1 MLIYVNRN
9 EGLVFNEAG
18 YEGTLEQQANDAM
31 IHLTE
36 DFLEFIDKTCTPR
49 QAYMESGSDEIF
61 GAYVDY
67 LKENSQNWEKVEI

>member
-1 MLIYVNRN
+1 
-9 EGLVFNEAG
+9 
-18 YEGTLEQQANDAM
+18 M

-49 QAYMESGSDEIF
+49 KAYMESGSDEIF

-67 LKENSQNWEKVEI
+67 LKENSQNWEKMEI